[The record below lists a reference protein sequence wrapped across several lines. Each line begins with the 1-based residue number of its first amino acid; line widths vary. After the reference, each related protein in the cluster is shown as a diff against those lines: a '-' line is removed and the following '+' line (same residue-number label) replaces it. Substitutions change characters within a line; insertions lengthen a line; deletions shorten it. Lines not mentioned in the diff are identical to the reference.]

1 MINQPWKNRN
11 WFTYNVVVV
20 PKSTD
25 DVYYPSTRRKQT
37 INLTDVQGWEIV
49 LSSQS
54 PRKRGPPTPDVCK
67 VTLASEITVRLYSG
81 TVATSQRAF
90 EAKGSKGTIEIDQ
103 ITDFFDAMRAAKL
116 LS

>member
-1 MINQPWKNRN
+1 MINQPWKSRN
-11 WFTYNVVVV
+11 WFTYTPIVV

-25 DVYYPSTRRKQT
+25 DVYYPSTKKQT
-37 INLTDVQGWEIV
+37 INLTDVQGWEIIP
-49 LSSQS
+49 SNRQD
-54 PRKRGPPTPDVCK
+54 RKRGPPAPDICR
-67 VTLASEITVRLYSG
+67 VTLASEIVVRLYSG

-103 ITDFFDAMRAAKL
+103 ITDFLEAMQAAKL

>member
-11 WFTYNVVVV
+11 WFTYNLVVK
-20 PKSTD
+20 PTSTEG
-25 DVYYPSTRRKQT
+25 VYFPSTQKKRT
-37 INLTDVQGWEIV
+37 FNLNDVQGWEIV
-49 LSSQS
+49 LSKQT
-54 PRKRGPPTPDVCK
+54 PRKRGPPAPDVCR

-103 ITDFFDAMRAAKL
+103 ITDFLDAMRDAKL